1 MAPLPNTNCPDEGG
15 LPACRVAG
23 EPTRGGNRDVVECRG
38 IVAHENLGG
47 ISGGAES
54 EAVPPRSVGELK

>member
-38 IVAHENLGG
+38 IVAHENLGAFPAG
-47 ISGGAES
+47 RNPKRY
-54 EAVPPRSVGELK
+54 PPRSVGELK